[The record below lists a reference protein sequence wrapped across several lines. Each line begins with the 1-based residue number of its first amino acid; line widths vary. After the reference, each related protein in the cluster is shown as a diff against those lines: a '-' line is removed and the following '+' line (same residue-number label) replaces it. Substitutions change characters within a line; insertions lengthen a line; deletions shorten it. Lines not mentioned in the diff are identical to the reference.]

1 MQHIFFTTQYRIKKQ
16 IIKKIGKL
24 VANDYIGH
32 YTDSIHYELEQTS
45 RLMNMLTNQL
55 FKKLEITITLDEYIA
70 LDTVSINAGICQ
82 RDLAKLILKDRA
94 NTGRILNELEQKGFI
109 TRFIDTKNNRL
120 VKKLGITE
128 AGLTELNNINHKI
141 KAYLSGVTKRI
152 PPEDIARVQETLKA
166 FRLELEKVVETNI

>member
-1 MQHIFFTTQYRIKKQ
+1 MTDN
-16 IIKKIGKL
+16 G
-24 VANDYIGH
+24 IGH

-55 FKKLEITITLDEYIA
+55 FKKLELSITFDEYIA

-120 VKKLGITE
+120 VKKMGITE
-128 AGLTELNNINHKI
+128 TGLQELNSINNKI
-141 KAYLSGVTKRI
+141 KTYLSGVTKRI
-152 PPEDIARVQETLKA
+152 PPEDVDKVRDILRA
-166 FRLELEKVVETNI
+166 FRLELDKIVETNI

>member
-1 MQHIFFTTQYRIKKQ
+1 MTDN
-16 IIKKIGKL
+16 G
-24 VANDYIGH
+24 IGH

-55 FKKLEITITLDEYIA
+55 FKKLELSITFDEYIA

-120 VKKLGITE
+120 VKKMEITE
-128 AGLTELNNINHKI
+128 TGLQELNSINNKI
-141 KAYLSGVTKRI
+141 KTYLSGVTKRI
-152 PPEDIARVQETLKA
+152 PPEDVDKIRDILRA
-166 FRLELEKVVETNI
+166 FRLELDKIVETNI

>member
-1 MQHIFFTTQYRIKKQ
+1 MTDN
-16 IIKKIGKL
+16 G
-24 VANDYIGH
+24 IGH

-45 RLMNMLTNQL
+45 RLMNMLINQL
-55 FKKLEITITLDEYIA
+55 FKKLELSITFDEYIA

-120 VKKLGITE
+120 VKKMGITE
-128 AGLTELNNINHKI
+128 TGLQELNSINNKI
-141 KAYLSGVTKRI
+141 KTYLSGVTKRI
-152 PPEDIARVQETLKA
+152 PPEDVDKVRDILRA
-166 FRLELEKVVETNI
+166 FRLELDKIVETNI

>member
-1 MQHIFFTTQYRIKKQ
+1 MTDN
-16 IIKKIGKL
+16 G
-24 VANDYIGH
+24 IGH

-55 FKKLEITITLDEYIA
+55 FKKLELSITFDEYIA

-120 VKKLGITE
+120 VKKMGITE
-128 AGLTELNNINHKI
+128 TGLQELDGINNKI
-141 KAYLSGVTKRI
+141 KTYLNGVTKRI
-152 PPEDIARVQETLKA
+152 PPEDMQRVQTVLKE
-166 FRLELEKVVETNI
+166 FRFELEKVVETNI

>member
-1 MQHIFFTTQYRIKKQ
+1 MTD
-16 IIKKIGKL
+16 
-24 VANDYIGH
+24 NEIGH

-55 FKKLEITITLDEYIA
+55 FKKLELSITFDEYIA

-94 NTGRILNELEQKGFI
+94 NAGRILNELEQKGFI

-120 VKKLGITE
+120 VKKMGITE
-128 AGLTELNNINHKI
+128 TGLQELNSINNKI
-141 KAYLSGVTKRI
+141 KTYLSGVTKRI
-152 PPEDIARVQETLKA
+152 PPEDVDKVRDILRA
-166 FRLELEKVVETNI
+166 FRLELDKIVETNI

>member
-1 MQHIFFTTQYRIKKQ
+1 MTDN
-16 IIKKIGKL
+16 G
-24 VANDYIGH
+24 IGH

-55 FKKLEITITLDEYIA
+55 FKKLELSITFDEYIA

-120 VKKLGITE
+120 VKKMGITE
-128 AGLTELNNINHKI
+128 TGLQELNSINNKI
-141 KAYLSGVTKRI
+141 KTYLSGVTKRI
-152 PPEDIARVQETLKA
+152 PPEDVDKIRDILRA
-166 FRLELEKVVETNI
+166 FRLELDKIVETNI

>member
-1 MQHIFFTTQYRIKKQ
+1 MQHIFFATQFKIIKQ
-16 IIKKIGKL
+16 IIKIKENL
-24 VANDYIGH
+24 VADCIGH

-45 RLMNMLTNQL
+45 RMMKMLTNQL
-55 FKKLEITITLDEYIA
+55 FSKLDISISLDEYIT
-70 LDTVSINAGICQ
+70 LDTVSVNAGICQ

-109 TRFIDTKNNRL
+109 TRFIDTKKNRL

-128 AGLTELNNINHKI
+128 NGLKELNDINNKI
-141 KAYLSGVTKRI
+141 KKYLSGVTKRI
-152 PPEDIARVQETLKA
+152 PPEDILRVQAILKE